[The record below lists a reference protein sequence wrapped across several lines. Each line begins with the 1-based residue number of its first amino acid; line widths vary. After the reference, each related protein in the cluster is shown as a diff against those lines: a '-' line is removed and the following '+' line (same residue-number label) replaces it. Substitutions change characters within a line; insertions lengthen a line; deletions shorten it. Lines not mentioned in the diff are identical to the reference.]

1 MRSLR
6 NFLLVLTC
14 AVVVL
19 GVGSVVP
26 RLVLAGAG
34 VEAYSGEKEAFAKFA
49 LVYDS
54 DLTEGPFP
62 WIRLWRG
69 G

>member
-1 MRSLR
+1 MRSLH
-6 NFLLVLTC
+6 NCLLVLTC

-26 RLVLAGAG
+26 RLVLADAG

-54 DLTEGPFP
+54 DLRE
-62 WIRLWRG
+62 
-69 G
+69 